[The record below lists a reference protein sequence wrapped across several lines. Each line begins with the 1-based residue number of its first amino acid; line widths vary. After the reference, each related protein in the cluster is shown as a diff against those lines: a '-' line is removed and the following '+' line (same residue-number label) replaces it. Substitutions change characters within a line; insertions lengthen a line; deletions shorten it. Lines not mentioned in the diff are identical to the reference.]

1 MQAIPQLIFNLL
13 AQRQRVILPGL
24 GTLSTEQS
32 AAELD
37 ANRLTEPR
45 TEVLFTPVE
54 EEGETLPEV
63 IARQSGLALKEIRPQ
78 YNRWLAT
85 IRKKEEADEITIEE
99 VGVLI
104 RQRDGSYRTVVSAAL
119 NRRLNPLGIN
129 TIRLPEQPPVPKK
142 KEAQKASKKTPAE
155 KKTKEK
161 TKKEKTKKE
170 KSPRTSPSRRRAVW
184 LAVAGSVVVVGGL
197 VLYDAY
203 TGGLLQSFWRQNK
216 TETVAPVLEPQTTEQ
231 TVPETI
237 ETAPVTVETA
247 PVPSAT
253 PADSVPEAVIPAPA
267 TTAPATENPSGA
279 VYHLIAGVF
288 SNRENAER
296 YVRENVAGSDRA
308 EIIPTTGD
316 RFMVSVGRYTEKS
329 EADRAMAERK
339 TTYPDIWVSKRK

>member
-13 AQRQRVILPGL
+13 ARRERVILPGL

-32 AAELD
+32 PTELD

-104 RQRDGSYRTVVSAAL
+104 RQRDGSYRTVVSASL

-142 KEAQKASKKTPAE
+142 KEAKKTPVE
-155 KKTKEK
+155 KKAKKK

-184 LAVAGSVVVVGGL
+184 LAVAGSVVVVGSL
-197 VLYDAY
+197 VLYDAC
-203 TGGLLQSFWRQNK
+203 TGDLLQSPRRQDK
-216 TETVAPVLEPQTTEQ
+216 TETAAPVSEPRATEQ

-237 ETAPVTVETA
+237 ETTPETVETA
-247 PVPSAT
+247 PTPSVT
-253 PADSVPEAVIPAPA
+253 PADSIPEAVIPVPT
-267 TTAPATENPSGA
+267 TTAPVAESPSGA

-329 EADRAMAERK
+329 EADRAMAERQA
-339 TTYPDIWVSKRK
+339 TYPQVWVSKRVQ